1 MYMVKKLVDK
11 WYKKNQEWCDRGER
25 KNWGER
31 TVVFESWEEFQKKIG
46 KYAGGLVS
54 PGGAASMLGVNR
66 SYISQLEKEGKIT
79 VFRIWE
85 EDIDWDSLPF
95 WIKAIFP
102 KREMYGFITADEVER
117 VRAAMIKKAED
128 KIKRLQD
135 KVLKSIEEDERHG
148 RKK

>member
-1 MYMVKKLVDK
+1 MVKKIADK
-11 WYKKNQEWCDRGER
+11 WHKKVQEWSDKEER

-31 TVVFESWEEFQKKIG
+31 TVVFKSWKEFQKKIG
-46 KYAGGLVS
+46 KYCGGLVS

-79 VFRIWE
+79 VYRIWE
-85 EDIDWDSLPF
+85 EDIDWDSLPV
-95 WIKAIFP
+95 WIRAISP

-128 KIKRLQD
+128 KIKRLQG
-135 KVLKSIEEDERHG
+135 KVIKRIEEDEQRG